1 MPVRRVR
8 EIRTCSRCR
17 SLKLRCDQS
26 KPSCQRCTRANASC
40 SLGTYLD
47 TDESGAGS
55 SNSVIETPPQS
66 GTEPSPPS
74 VDELD
79 QLRLENK
86 NDETR
91 AQEASTVKQRQRAQ
105 LSCIRC
111 HRLKVRC
118 DRDLPCSRCRVS
130 GWGKFC
136 EYRYRTEKPN
146 PPLDTGAPKKM
157 GQHPDGRVKSW
168 LAQRRGAT
176 HWDDLIS
183 AVSIQFSKS
192 DSRIELNVIAAQ
204 VASWA

>member
-26 KPSCQRCTRANASC
+26 KPSCQRCIKANVTC
-40 SLGTYLD
+40 SLEACPATDDSGTDL
-47 TDESGAGS
+47 
-55 SNSVIETPPQS
+55 SNSVIEAPLHS
-66 GTEPSPPS
+66 AAELSPPS
-74 VDELD
+74 TSDHGY

-86 NDETR
+86 NDENT
-91 AQEASTVKQRQRAQ
+91 AQEAGLVKQRQRAQ

-111 HRLKVRC
+111 HRLKARC

-136 EYRYRTEKPN
+136 EYRYRTEKAN
-146 PPLDTGAPKKM
+146 PSSDTGAPKI
-157 GQHPDGRVKSW
+157 GQDPDGRVKSW

-176 HWDDLIS
+176 HWEDLIS
-183 AVSIQFSKS
+183 AVSIQK
-192 DSRIELNVIAAQ
+192 V
-204 VASWA
+204 V